1 MYLPRIKFKM
11 MVLDEQKY
19 NEILKTMEK
28 RASRSKITTLL
39 FLYILLTAVLC
50 IPATYIF
57 YKAESNKRDNA
68 LASLRLSS
76 QQIESAFEKFTIM
89 QQLTDKLAQASEN
102 LNASKNSNP
111 IIKKNESG
119 INSTYLNTKSTF
131 EKAIETAAPYL
142 LILSGILF
150 TGYILRLF
158 IVFIKYNMQMSND
171 YDNQRIAFLLS
182 QGDTDE
188 FGKIIQTLREHNVS
202 FEKTPNLLQ
211 EKIIIELMSLLR
223 SSKNKS

>member
-1 MYLPRIKFKM
+1 M

-28 RASRSKITTLL
+28 RASRSKFTTI
-39 FLYILLTAVLC
+39 FFIYILLTAVFS

-68 LASLRLSS
+68 LASLTLSAKQS
-76 QQIESAFEKFTIM
+76 ESAFETLNTI

-102 LNASKNSNP
+102 INSSKNPNP
-111 IIKKNESG
+111 LIQRSGLG

-142 LILSGILF
+142 LIFSGILF

-171 YDNQRIAFLLS
+171 YDNQRISFLLS
-182 QGDTDE
+182 QGNTDE

-202 FEKTPNLLQ
+202 FEKTPNLPQ